1 MYRDPR
7 QLYSSGIQNWNK
19 YEKKTRS
26 IAFNNYVLSRS
37 IKEIELINDKK
48 NTLIVK
54 LETLGNKN
62 IILKICNWMNIKY
75 EKILSK
81 STFGGLLWWSDRIS
95 IKRKNKDEL
104 GFQKN

>member
-37 IKEIELINDKK
+37 IKNRIN
-48 NTLIVK
+48 
-54 LETLGNKN
+54 
-62 IILKICNWMNIKY
+62 
-75 EKILSK
+75 
-81 STFGGLLWWSDRIS
+81 
-95 IKRKNKDEL
+95 
-104 GFQKN
+104 